1 MMQRDARDDWRG
13 YAAGSIPSKVS
24 TPQLDRFLA
33 EIRGLPAARPLTLLD
48 VGCGTGR
55 LGRRLFDEG
64 FSVVGVDINPEAIG
78 IARELAISAAE
89 SGRSLRFEEAD
100 FATPTALPIDG
111 GPFDIVVCQLVVSII
126 GHAAQRLNL
135 LRHVRANL
143 RPGGWF
149 YLSASGVSDTIN
161 ASYARL
167 YADDAALT
175 GEAHSYFSRDDQ
187 GKILYTTHHF
197 TSEELVAMLNGAG
210 FEQVRL
216 STDQEASSRRPDEA
230 AFFHFVTCRRG

>member
-78 IARELAISAAE
+78 IARELAISAAG

-135 LRHVRANL
+135 LRHVRDNL

-161 ASYARL
+161 AGYARL
-167 YADDAALT
+167 YADDVGVT
-175 GEAHSYFSRDDQ
+175 GEAHSYFSRDHQ

-197 TSEELVAMLNGAG
+197 TPEELVAMLDSAG

-216 STDQEASSRRPDEA
+216 STQQEASSRRAEEA